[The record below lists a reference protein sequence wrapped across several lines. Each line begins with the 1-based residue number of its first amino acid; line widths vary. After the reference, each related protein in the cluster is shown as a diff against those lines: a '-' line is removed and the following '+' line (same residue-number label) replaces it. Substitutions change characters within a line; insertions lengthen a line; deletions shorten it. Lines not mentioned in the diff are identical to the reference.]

1 MGGSRASPLLAFSK
15 RNCYL
20 DRPRRVF
27 PHLTKDELVGSRD
40 FFDLPSLLPPV
51 DFSTKGFGGCGKF
64 LYRRFQIPGDRD
76 KRFPGPGPPPGTGG
90 DDAWFWWATIP
101 AVGRLLHFLNFVK
114 SLLSTC
120 PFYRPREN
128 RAYEIPVGVG
138 AQPPA
143 ETDYLKPAPLCPVRT
158 FVGGIPNLATR
169 AIVAIHLITVSSPLW
184 RTRLSTPS
192 RAWVWSYSYARVSSG
207 SAAKVNGRRH
217 TKPSDQEQIESIQ
230 GWRAQ
235 GRRRKRAPEGCHGG
249 FPTRRRTRPG

>member
-1 MGGSRASPLLAFSK
+1 MSWSGVETFSTSRPSSPPLISARKALEDAGSSCIADFRF
-15 RNCYL
+15 
-20 DRPRRVF
+20 
-27 PHLTKDELVGSRD
+27 LVIEIRD
-40 FFDLPSLLPPV
+40 FPAQD
-51 DFSTKGFGGCGKF
+51 
-64 LYRRFQIPGDRD
+64 RRQARVVMMP
-76 KRFPGPGPPPGTGG
+76 
-90 DDAWFWWATIP
+90 TIP